1 MYGEEERPDRFGT
14 KEDTNVWI
22 EYIAKSVKEPT
33 MRINLFRNPTNERK
47 LKNQVSLKRYSIL
60 QKLRFWQ
67 ILSASLILNLH
78 TQKLLS
84 IEQIQRLKNE

>member
-33 MRINLFRNPTNERK
+33 MRINLFRVLFFKTEEHLNWN
-47 LKNQVSLKRYSIL
+47 Y
-60 QKLRFWQ
+60 
-67 ILSASLILNLH
+67 SLISTL
-78 TQKLLS
+78 
-84 IEQIQRLKNE
+84 